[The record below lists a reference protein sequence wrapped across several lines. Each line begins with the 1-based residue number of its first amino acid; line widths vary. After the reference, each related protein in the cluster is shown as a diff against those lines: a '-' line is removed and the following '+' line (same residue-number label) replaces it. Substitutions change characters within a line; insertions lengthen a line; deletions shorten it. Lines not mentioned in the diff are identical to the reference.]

1 MGFSLDGKVAV
12 VTGAARGNGA
22 AIAAG
27 LAQYGASV
35 VVVDVDEEGA
45 HAMAA
50 RLQRDGHR
58 AWAFGLDVRDS
69 AACGRFAREAIALA
83 GRVDVLV
90 NNAGVRPYHAFD
102 APERDRLWRQA
113 MDVNV
118 EAVRH
123 LSLAFEDALAAS
135 GGTIVNI
142 TSTAAT
148 FASPR
153 SISYSTSKAAAQ
165 MLTRVLALEL
175 APRGIRVNAIA
186 PGVMETAM
194 TAASRADP
202 VRSPQLMQ
210 RIPLRRFGNPEE
222 LVGAAVFLASGM
234 SSYMTG
240 SVITVDGGFLVSC

>member
-1 MGFSLDGKVAV
+1 MDFRLDGKVAV

-35 VVVDVDEEGA
+35 VVADLDAEGA
-45 HAMAA
+45 QATAA
-50 RLQRDGHR
+50 RLQAGGSR
-58 AWAFGLDVRDS
+58 AWALALDVRD
-69 AACGRFAREAIALA
+69 AGACARLARQTSELA
-83 GRVDVLV
+83 GSVSILV
-90 NNAGVRPYHAFD
+90 NNAGVRPYHPFD
-102 APERDRLWRQA
+102 SPERDRLWRQA

-123 LSLAFEDALAAS
+123 LSLAFEEALAAS
-135 GGTIVNI
+135 RGTIINI

-186 PGVMETAM
+186 PGVMETPM
-194 TAASRADP
+194 TAASREDP
-202 VRSPQLMQ
+202 VRSAQLTQ
-210 RIPLRRFGNPEE
+210 RIPLRRFGKPDE
-222 LVGAAVFLASGM
+222 LVGAAVFLASDM

-240 SVITVDGGFLVSC
+240 SVVTVDGGFLIS